1 MISRQDLRKIARAR
15 LADAQVL
22 FSQRRYDGAYSLCG
36 YAMELTLKARICR
49 SLKWAGYP
57 ESRREFQGYESFRTH
72 DFDVLLRLSGREAV
86 IRPAYLAEWSVVI
99 QWVPEIRYR
108 PIGNTTQAGAA
119 LMIQATRILMGL
131 L

>member
-1 MISRQDLRKIARAR
+1 MISRQDLRKIAQAR

-22 FSQRRYDGAYSLCG
+22 FGRKRYDGAYYLCG

-49 SLKWAGYP
+49 TLKWAGYP

-72 DFDVLLRLSGREAV
+72 DFEVLLRLSGREAV
-86 IRPAYLAEWSVVI
+86 IRPAYLAQWSVVI

-108 PIGNTTQAGAA
+108 PIGNTTQAGAS
-119 LMIQATRILMGL
+119 LMIQATRILVKL